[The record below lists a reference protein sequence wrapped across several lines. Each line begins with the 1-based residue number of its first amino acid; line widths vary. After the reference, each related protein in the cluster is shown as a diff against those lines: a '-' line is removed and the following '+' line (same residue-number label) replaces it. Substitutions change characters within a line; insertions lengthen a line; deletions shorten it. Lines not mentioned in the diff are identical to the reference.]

1 MKNDPSIQEKLK
13 AAKTSEDVVGIG
25 KENGHEF
32 TPIRSLNSV
41 KMSWKA
47 WLVGRS
53 VRVMM

>member
-1 MKNDPSIQEKLK
+1 MKNDPSIHEKLK

-25 KENGHEF
+25 KEHGHEF

-47 WLVGRS
+47 WLVGRG